1 MFNQHPYILERLFE
15 IRAEEFQ
22 QRAAEQ
28 RLLTRP
34 CTNRGQWQQKLAHL
48 GGLFF
53 TRFPSGSNQPSHQ
66 RSMVANPIGSARL
79 R

>member
-22 QRAAEQ
+22 QRATEQ
-28 RLLTRP
+28 RLLTRSR
-34 CTNRGQWQQKLAHL
+34 TNRGQWRQKLAQL
-48 GGLFF
+48 GSLFL
-53 TRFPSGSNQPSHQ
+53 TRFPYGSSQPSRQ